1 MRDSQP
7 GMRALGTGSNGPDVD
22 PAARILRLWQTEE
35 YPDLDRFLAEAA
47 PLSPAEF
54 ADVLRVD
61 QRYRWESGER
71 TSAEHYL
78 TRYPNLL
85 DDPES
90 AVDFVYAELLL
101 REQHG
106 EDYELETFVRRF
118 PGLAETLRQQI
129 VLHQALRAGPPTAA
143 AVKRPRTANP
153 IDRNQTCGQFEIVRA
168 IGRGGAGIVYE
179 ARQPNVNRRVALKML
194 SAGAH
199 ADPEQLVRFRAEAEA
214 VGRLQHPNIVQ
225 IYEAGQWEGCPYL
238 ALEFVHGGSL
248 RSRLNGAPQS
258 PQASAT
264 LIETLARAMHAA
276 HLAGVVHRDL
286 KPANILFSGAPP
298 SGNEGRPHGISWS
311 ADEVPKI
318 ADFGLAKAVSG
329 PDDDAEALTQTG
341 DLLGTPSY
349 MSPEQASGHRDQIG
363 PTTDVYG
370 LGAIL
375 YELLT
380 GRPPFQGVT
389 VVEVLQHV
397 LLEDPVS
404 PARLQPRL
412 PRDLE
417 IICLKCLQKQPAR
430 RYATALDLADDLRRF
445 VAGEPIQAR
454 PTPRLAR
461 LGRWCRRNPVLAGLG
476 GLIGVLAAALIVGSL
491 AATVRLQKAAGE
503 RLAEARLAEA
513 RAVRLENRLGR
524 REKIRTLLAEAARLR
539 PSAEARNE
547 AVAGMALFDLPQRD
561 YGPIVTLD
569 KGWLDFDGGLAR
581 YARTGRD
588 GRITVARLSD
598 GVEICRLPEPA
609 ANDAFR
615 LSPDGQYLAVRS
627 VETGTLDFWS
637 LHDAQPRLIYQDHSH
652 ASYAL
657 GAFDFSG
664 DSRLIAVGRPDGTV
678 SIRSVPPGP
687 FLQEWK
693 HDSVP
698 HHIAFRPHHSQ
709 IAVAGLDAVQ
719 IRDYETGRLLVRLEG
734 SSGAT
739 WVAWHPAGQRLAT
752 VDNDQGISL
761 WEPDERRRAL
771 TLRGPSA
778 GATTLRFNS
787 SGTLLCSQAW
797 DEVLRFWD
805 PIGGDLLFAARTE
818 TAPPLRGASD
828 RDAWAG
834 ILAGGQVQVWQ
845 ADEHEVYHRLTCEAA
860 AGEGFVHLAISPAG
874 PGRNRLLAVVMEQA
888 VRLWDLDS
896 RRMVGVLPRRSVKRV
911 AFDATGALWTSTT
924 AEIIRWPMDQSGAE
938 SDEIACGPP
947 LTIVRHGANGD
958 FELAPDGRTLAA
970 GGTAG
975 AFVWPADHPD
985 TVQWLQG
992 HVDPRYV
999 ALSPDGRL
1007 VATGSQTAA
1016 LVKVWD
1022 AQTAA
1027 LVREIGLGSSRVDF
1041 SSDGDRLLTTDGGLA
1056 LWSVNGWEK
1065 TWQGAGQS
1073 FSAIAV
1079 APGGRTVAVETG
1091 AGVIVLYETQSGRE
1105 IARLT
1110 DPNGHRQVEFAF
1122 SPDQRYLAGITYDF
1136 KHLCLWD
1143 LSEIGDR
1150 LQELGLAWDWPPAR
1164 SDSARSGS
1172 PPTGGTRPLS

>member
-1 MRDSQP
+1 MRDSHP
-7 GMRALGTGSNGPDVD
+7 EMRPLETEQQDLDLD
-22 PAARILRLWQTEE
+22 PAARLLRLWQAEE

-47 PLSPAEF
+47 PLSPVEF

-78 TRYPNLL
+78 TRYPQLL

-106 EDYELETFVRRF
+106 EDCGLETFVRRF
-118 PGLAETLRQQI
+118 PGLEETLRRQI

-143 AVKRPRTANP
+143 AGMRPRTAKP
-153 IDRNQTCGQFEIVRA
+153 IDRNQTFGQFEIVRA

-194 SAGAH
+194 FAGAH
-199 ADPEQLVRFRAEAEA
+199 AGPEQLVRFRAEAEA

-225 IYEAGQWEGCPYL
+225 IYEAGQQEGCPFL
-238 ALEFVHGGSL
+238 ALEFVSGGSL

-276 HLAGVVHRDL
+276 HLSGVVHRDL

-298 SGNEGRPHGISWS
+298 SGNEGRAQGVSWS
-311 ADEVPKI
+311 ADEIPKI

-329 PDDDAEALTQTG
+329 PDDNVAEALTQTG

-349 MSPEQASGHRDQIG
+349 MSPEQASGHRDQVG

-397 LLEDPVS
+397 LSEDPVS

-445 VAGEPIQAR
+445 VAGEPIRAR
-454 PTPRLAR
+454 STPRLAR

-476 GLIGVLAAALIVGSL
+476 GLVGVLAAALIVGSL

-524 REKIRTLLAEAARLR
+524 RQKIRTLLAEAAHLR

-547 AVAGMALFDLPQRD
+547 AIAGMALFDLPQRD

-569 KGWLDFDGGLAR
+569 KGWLDFDGGLTR
-581 YARTGRD
+581 YARSGRD

-598 GVEICRLPEPA
+598 GVEIGRLPDPV
-609 ANDAFR
+609 ANAAFR

-627 VETGTLDFWS
+627 NETGILDLWS
-637 LHDAQPRLIYQDHSH
+637 LHDGQPRLIHREHNH

-664 DSRLIAVGRPDGTV
+664 DSRLIAVGRPDGTI
-678 SIRSVPPGP
+678 SIRSVPPGT

-698 HHIAFRPHHSQ
+698 QHVAFRPHHSQ

-752 VDNDQGISL
+752 VDNDLGISL

-771 TLRGPSA
+771 TLRGHSA
-778 GATTLRFNS
+778 GAMTLRFNS

-805 PIGGDLLFAARTE
+805 PIGGELLFAARTE
-818 TAPPLRGASD
+818 TAPALRGASD

-834 ILAGGQVQVWQ
+834 SLAGGQVQVWQ
-845 ADEHEVYHRLTCEAA
+845 VDEHEVYHRLTCEAA

-874 PGRNRLLAVVMEQA
+874 PGRNRLLAVAMEQT

-896 RRMVGVLPRRSVKRV
+896 RRMIGVLPRRSVKRV
-911 AFDATGALWTSTT
+911 AFDATGALWTSST
-924 AEIIRWPMDQSGAE
+924 AGIMRWPMDESGAE
-938 SDEIACGPP
+938 GQGIVFGPP
-947 LTIVRHGANGD
+947 MTIV
-958 FELAPDGRTLAA
+958 
-970 GGTAG
+970 
-975 AFVWPADHPD
+975 
-985 TVQWLQG
+985 
-992 HVDPRYV
+992 
-999 ALSPDGRL
+999 
-1007 VATGSQTAA
+1007 
-1016 LVKVWD
+1016 
-1022 AQTAA
+1022 
-1027 LVREIGLGSSRVDF
+1027 
-1041 SSDGDRLLTTDGGLA
+1041 
-1056 LWSVNGWEK
+1056 
-1065 TWQGAGQS
+1065 S
-1073 FSAIAV
+1073 FSN
-1079 APGGRTVAVETG
+1079 PSS
-1091 AGVIVLYETQSGRE
+1091 LKK
-1105 IARLT
+1105 
-1110 DPNGHRQVEFAF
+1110 PFA
-1122 SPDQRYLAGITYDF
+1122 
-1136 KHLCLWD
+1136 
-1143 LSEIGDR
+1143 
-1150 LQELGLAWDWPPAR
+1150 
-1164 SDSARSGS
+1164 SAEKIDK
-1172 PPTGGTRPLS
+1172 